1 MILADIPHDPG
12 CYLFHD
18 ENKEIIYI
26 GKAKDLKRRVS
37 SYFQKTHHDAKT
49 GRLVSHIADIDV
61 IVTGSEVEALLLES
75 TLIKKHQPRYN
86 INLKDSKGYA
96 YISLSGDAYPRISV
110 ARTKDSATKKK
121 SEQKTKTV
129 YFGPFTSARERDQ
142 ILHFAK
148 RTFKLRSCKT
158 LRKRPCL
165 RYHLDSCAAP
175 CTGRISEQEYAYQVK
190 CAKKLLEGKNAELLS
205 EMKEDMQ
212 KRASELAFEEALLLR
227 DQIKAIEHLSE
238 RQYVLRDTKE
248 HEHIIHYACHA
259 DQVYLMLFSVERG
272 CLSQKEEFVFEKS
285 EGFLDEFLIQY
296 YTENTPPQELILPE
310 EGDDSMEE
318 YLSEKRGSKVTIT
331 VPKRGDK
338 RRLLSL
344 VSKNIEATFFK
355 HITRVDALGEALNL
369 PSPPSIIECFD
380 VSHLSGTGTVGAM
393 VRFMDGKPDKRN
405 YRRYKLK
412 SYEGNDDFAG
422 IAELVH
428 RRYTR
433 LLEEESRLPDLIV
446 IDGGKGQLQAAHQE
460 MKALNLQIPLISL
473 AKREEEIYSTS
484 SQTPL
489 PIKRN
494 SEASL
499 LLQEIRNEAHRFAI
513 TYQRTTRSKKQQKEE
528 KKNGRRVKKDV

>member
-1 MILADIPHDPG
+1 MILADVPHDPG

-18 ENKEIIYI
+18 ENNEIIYI

-49 GRLVSHIADIDV
+49 RRLISHIADIDF
-61 IVTGSEVEALLLES
+61 IVTSSEVEALLLES

-86 INLKDSKGYA
+86 ISLKDSKGYA

-110 ARTKDSATKKK
+110 ARTKNSNSKKDAEK
-121 SEQKTKTV
+121 KTKAS
-129 YFGPFTSARERDQ
+129 YFGPFVSARERDQ
-142 ILHFAK
+142 ILHFVK
-148 RTFKLRSCKT
+148 RTFKLRSCKI

-175 CTGRISEQEYAYQVK
+175 CTGRISEQEYAYQVT
-190 CAKKLLEGKNAELLS
+190 CAKKLLQGKNAELLS
-205 EMKEDMQ
+205 EMREDMQ
-212 KRASELAFEEALLLR
+212 KRSDELAFEDALLLR

-272 CLSQKEEFVFEKS
+272 CLSQKEEFVFEKT
-285 EGFLDEFLIQY
+285 EDFFDEFLVQY
-296 YTENTPPQELILPE
+296 YTENLPPHNLILPE
-310 EGDDSMEE
+310 KRDDSMEE
-318 YLSEKRGSKVTIT
+318 YLSKKRGSKVTIT
-331 VPKRGDK
+331 VPKQGDK

-344 VSKNIEATFFK
+344 VSKNIEVTFFK
-355 HITRVDALGEALNL
+355 HISKVDALGEALNL
-369 PSPPSIIECFD
+369 PTSPSIIECFD

-412 SYEGNDDFAG
+412 SYEGNDDFLG
-422 IAELVH
+422 IAELVR

-433 LLEEESRLPDLIV
+433 LLEEQSTLPDLIV
-446 IDGGKGQLQAAHQE
+446 IDGGKGQFRAAHQE
-460 MKALNLQIPLISL
+460 MKALDLQIPLISI
-473 AKREEEIYSTS
+473 AKREEEIYSIS

-499 LLQEIRNEAHRFAI
+499 LLQEIRNETHRFAI
-513 TYQRTTRSKKQQKEE
+513 TYQRVTRSKKQRDGIKKGLQKQS
-528 KKNGRRVKKDV
+528 

>member
-1 MILADIPHDPG
+1 MILADVPHDPG

-26 GKAKDLKRRVS
+26 GKAKDLKKRVS

-49 GRLVSHIADIDV
+49 RRLVSHIADIDF
-61 IVTGSEVEALLLES
+61 IVTSSEVEALLLES

-96 YISLSGDAYPRISV
+96 YIALSGDAYPRISI
-110 ARTKDSATKKK
+110 ARTKDSSSKKNGGK
-121 SEQKTKTV
+121 F
-129 YFGPFTSARERDQ
+129 FGPFVSARERDQ
-142 ILHFAK
+142 ILHFTK
-148 RTFKLRSCKT
+148 RTFKLRSCKN

-175 CTGRISEQEYAYQVK
+175 CTGRVSEQEYAYQVK
-190 CAKKLLEGKNAELLS
+190 CAEKVLQGKNTELLS
-205 EMKEDMQ
+205 EMREDMQ
-212 KRASELAFEEALLLR
+212 KRSDEFAFEEALLLR
-227 DQIKAIEHLSE
+227 NQINAIEHLSE

-248 HEHIIHYACHA
+248 QEHIIHYACHA

-272 CLSQKEEFVFEKS
+272 CLSEKEEFVFEKT
-285 EGFLDEFLIQY
+285 EDFLDEFLIQY
-296 YTENTPPQELILPE
+296 YTENLPPHDLILPE
-310 EGDDSMEE
+310 EVDSSMEE
-318 YLSEKRGSKVTIT
+318 YLSKKRGSKVTIT

-355 HITRVDALGEALNL
+355 HINRVDALGEALNL

-393 VRFMDGKPDKRN
+393 VRFLDGKPDKRN

-412 SYEGNDDFAG
+412 SYEGSDDFAG
-422 IAELVH
+422 IAELVR

-433 LLEEESRLPDLIV
+433 LLEEESTLPDLIV

-460 MKALNLQIPLISL
+460 MKALDLQIPLISL
-473 AKREEEIYSTS
+473 AKREEEIYSIS

-489 PIKRN
+489 PIRRN

-499 LLQEIRNEAHRFAI
+499 LLQEIRNETHRFAI
-513 TYQRTTRSKKQQKEE
+513 TYQRVTRSKKQRDEINVKI
-528 KKNGRRVKKDV
+528 RR

>member
-1 MILADIPHDPG
+1 MILADVPHDPG
-12 CYLFHD
+12 CYLFRD
-18 ENKEIIYI
+18 ENREIIYI

-49 GRLVSHIADIDV
+49 RRLVSHIADIDF
-61 IVTGSEVEALLLES
+61 IVTSSEVEALLLES

-86 INLKDSKGYA
+86 IDLKDSKGYA
-96 YISLSGDAYPRISV
+96 YIALSGDVYPRISV
-110 ARTKDSATKKK
+110 ARTKDSSSKDNSKDNVEKKI
-121 SEQKTKTV
+121 KTT
-129 YFGPFTSARERDQ
+129 YFGPFVSARERDQ
-142 ILHFAK
+142 ILHFVK
-148 RTFKLRSCKT
+148 RTFKLRSCKN

-165 RYHLDSCAAP
+165 RYHLHSCAAP
-175 CTGRISEQEYAYQVK
+175 CTGRVSEQEYAYQVK
-190 CAKKLLEGKNAELLS
+190 CAEKVLQGKNAELLL
-205 EMKEDMQ
+205 EMREDMQ
-212 KRASELAFEEALLLR
+212 KQSDELAFEEALLLR

-259 DQVYLMLFSVERG
+259 EQVYLMLFSVERG
-272 CLSQKEEFVFEKS
+272 CLTEKEEFVFEKT
-285 EGFLDEFLIQY
+285 EEFLDEFLIQY
-296 YTENTPPQELILPE
+296 YTENLPPHTLILPE
-310 EGDDSMEE
+310 EVDDSMEE
-318 YLSEKRGSKVTIT
+318 YLSKKRGSKVTIT

-344 VSKNIEATFFK
+344 VSKNIGATFFK
-355 HITRVDALGEALNL
+355 HISRVDALGEALNL

-412 SYEGNDDFAG
+412 SYEGNDDLLG
-422 IAELVH
+422 IAELVR

-433 LLEEESRLPDLIV
+433 LLKEESTLPDLIV

-473 AKREEEIYSTS
+473 AKREEEIYSIS

-494 SEASL
+494 SDASL
-499 LLQEIRNEAHRFAI
+499 LLQEIRNETHRFAI
-513 TYQRTTRSKKQQKEE
+513 TYQRVTRSKKQRDGI
-528 KKNGRRVKKDV
+528 KKGGRIT